1 MLLKSKVQETID
13 LLEDEFSIDE
23 LIEKLYLIE
32 KIEKGLE
39 QGRNGKMKT
48 EEELDKIVE
57 GWFA

>member
-32 KIEKGLE
+32 KIEKSLE